1 MVSMKR
7 DVWRSKMPG
16 TLDGHVH
23 MGAVSTE
30 ARIEAIREVTGIDKM
45 TLVSI
50 QNPASGS
57 GLAQSLYMKAR
68 HPERFYV
75 FAGLNHAQRLSEG
88 RVATPSLVQQ
98 VETFV
103 ALGCEGI
110 KMIEGKPT
118 SRQRMDVPVTDAY
131 FADFWAKVEELGLP
145 IVWHVNDPEEFWD
158 PERLPSW
165 AKARNWGYGPEDVQK
180 EQLYAEVDEVLAR
193 HPSLRIVFAHF
204 YFLSADLPR
213 AIHFLDA
220 HPTVSF
226 DLTPGIEMLYNLSRD
241 PDASRAFL
249 SDYADRIVFGTD
261 LSSSLTVEEGR
272 FRAGIIYR
280 WLESTDTFRVPAGAD
295 FLLGAP
301 EDGVIHGLS
310 LPEDILGKV
319 YVRNF
324 ERLAGEKPRA
334 LNVSLAVQECER
346 LDRIARELSGP
357 AVEETEAAK
366 VAALL
371 ARAA

>member
-1 MVSMKR
+1 
-7 DVWRSKMPG
+7 
-16 TLDGHVH
+16 

-30 ARIEAIREVTGIDKM
+30 QRIQAIRGAAGIQKM
-45 TLVSI
+45 ALVSI

-68 HPERFYV
+68 YPETFYV
-75 FAGLNHAQRLSEG
+75 FSGLNHAGWLSEG
-88 RVATPSLVQQ
+88 RVQTPSLVEQ
-98 VETFV
+98 VETFA

-131 FADFWAKVEELGLP
+131 YAEYWAKVEELGVP

-158 PERLPSW
+158 LERLPSW
-165 AKARNWGYGPEDVQK
+165 AKERNWGYGPEDVQK
-180 EQLYAEVDEVLAR
+180 EQLYAEVDEVLDR
-193 HPSLRIVFAHF
+193 HPTLRIVFAHF

-213 AIHFLDA
+213 AIRFLDA

-241 PDASRAFL
+241 LDASRAFFCA
-249 SDYADRIVFGTD
+249 YADRIVFGTD

-272 FRAGIIYR
+272 FRAGIVYR
-280 WLESTDTFRVPAGAD
+280 WLESEDTFRVPEGAD

-301 EDGVIHGLS
+301 EDGVIHGLA
-310 LPEDILGKV
+310 LPEDILAKIYAG
-319 YVRNF
+319 NF
-324 ERLAGEKPRA
+324 ARLAGDVPRA
-334 LNVSLAVQECER
+334 LDVSLAIQECDR
-346 LDRIARELSGP
+346 LDSIAQALSKQP
-357 AVEETEAAK
+357 AIVTEAAK
-366 VAALL
+366 VASLL
-371 ARAA
+371 AKGA